1 MYEFSNKEIKEKFK
15 KTQYGKKT
23 NKMLIVS
30 IIASS
35 LLFLFSVISYFVIAH
50 DKILLTAAE
59 DIFLNILFGITCVS
73 IIITCYFDGK
83 RDGAIEQYKTTK
95 K

>member
-83 RDGAIEQYKTTK
+83 RHGAIEQYKTTK